1 MYKCFFKRFF
11 DILCALLLL
20 IVLSPIMIIV
30 ALLIKLDSKGPAI
43 FKQIRSGKNGK
54 DFTLYKFRSMTCN
67 NNFYDKSE
75 EDQVTKVGAF
85 IRKTSLDELPQLIN
99 ILKGEMSFIGP
110 RPWIVDYTKLFT
122 EHQMRRLEVLP
133 GITGLAQ
140 CSGRNNINILDRIEI
155 DVKYVDNIS
164 LFMDIKII
172 FKTIIGIL
180 KREGFSN
187 NKYAI
192 HEELKLLEKNCYK
205 ITSKQD
211 KVSNKPDKKK
221 KSKSKNKSYNNLNKK
236 ELVGSGV

>member
-1 MYKCFFKRFF
+1 MYKSFFKRFF

-30 ALLIKLDSKGPAI
+30 AVLIKFDSKGPAI

-54 DFTLYKFRSMTCN
+54 NFTLYKFRSMTCN
-67 NNFYDKSE
+67 NDFYDKSE

-110 RPWIVDYTKLFT
+110 RPWIVDYTNLFT

-192 HEELKLLEKNCYK
+192 YDELELLENNYKK
-205 ITSKQD
+205 ITVKTDDVIQR
-211 KVSNKPDKKK
+211 NKKNK
-221 KSKSKNKSYNNLNKK
+221 KSKSKSKSYNNLNKK